1 MSQHSDTLKIC
12 ERNNGRRFK
21 LVFFVVATAT
31 TILQLKSSSNNGDT
45 VKSEPSFFVLR
56 LEKVVLREGN
66 CEGDRK
72 LRADL
77 A

>member
-1 MSQHSDTLKIC
+1 MSQHSDMLKIC

-45 VKSEPSFFVLR
+45 VKSTA
-56 LEKVVLREGN
+56 LEKVVFREGN